1 MPPLDTNP
9 CVAYDAADMRK
20 YVESRPE
27 ATVYHL
33 PQWRNIFRDGLGYRS
48 FNLESKGSD
57 GAMNGCLTLY
67 LVRGLFSCR
76 LVAVPFRDRGGP
88 LWSSP
93 AALDELMTSALAVA
107 RQEGAR
113 VVSLKTVPAFD
124 DDVAAAHGFLRH
136 DHWIRSV
143 VDLQQLDGDGYFR
156 AIGPKT
162 RNMIRQSERA
172 GLTLE
177 VPEAPLEKLA
187 DWHALHLATQQEL
200 GVPPFPRRFFAAMF
214 RELAPSGNLRLFLVR
229 RDDKILAASVVF
241 RHGDT
246 AIYGYSASAPDGR
259 QHRPNDFMLFN
270 IITWARQQGLRF
282 FDLGSDSPSQE
293 SLLFFKKKWLAEQ
306 QPIPTYVHG
315 AGPTALN
322 DSSDSKYASARNVV
336 RRLPR
341 PMYGALGRLVTPY
354 FG

>member
-1 MPPLDTNP
+1 MPPTDTKMNL
-9 CVAYDAADMRK
+9 ADESADVRQF
-20 YVESRPE
+20 VESRPE

-33 PQWRNIFRDGLGYRS
+33 PQWRTIFRAGLGYRS
-48 FNLESKGSD
+48 FHLVSRATDGSLT
-57 GAMNGCLTLY
+57 GELTLY
-67 LVRGLFSCR
+67 LVRGLFSRR

-88 LWSSP
+88 LWSSA
-93 AALDELMTSALAVA
+93 AALDELLTGALALA

-113 VVSLKTVPAFD
+113 VVSLKTVPAFPD
-124 DDVAAAHGFLRH
+124 AVAAAHGFVRH

-143 VDLQQLDGDGYFR
+143 VNLDQFDGDAYFR

-177 VPEAPLEKLA
+177 IPEAPLESLA
-187 DWHALHLATQQEL
+187 HWHALHLATQQEL

-214 RELAPSGNLRLFLVR
+214 RELAPTRNLRLFLVR
-229 RDDKILAASVVF
+229 REDKILAASIVF
-241 RHGDT
+241 CHGDT
-246 AIYGYSASAPDGR
+246 AIYGYSASAPEGR
-259 QHRPNDFMLFN
+259 QYRPNDFMLFN
-270 IITWARQQGLRF
+270 IITWARQQRLRF

-341 PMYGALGRLVTPY
+341 PMFGALGRLVTPF